1 MQNPPDDMLVRIET
15 WFASRGWTPS
25 ALQRQAWQAYL
36 AGESG
41 LIHAPTGTGKT
52 LAALLGPVLAT
63 PAETHNTPAAPPSQ
77 LLWVTPLRALA
88 ADTTENLQAALTAL
102 NLPWSVERRTGDT
115 SQSVR
120 NRQRRRLPSVLV
132 TTPESLSL
140 LLSYPDTQVQFAK
153 LRCVVVD
160 EWHEL
165 LGSKRGVQLELC
177 IAHLRSL
184 QPALRIWGLSATL
197 GNMKQAMDVLLGPDH
212 QGRLISDNATKTVR
226 IRSVIP
232 ENMERFPWVGHLG
245 LGLLPA
251 VIQVLEKAG
260 TTLLFTNTRAQAE
273 LWYQGLLVIR
283 RDWEGDIA
291 LHHGSID
298 RKLRLSIE
306 ERLRTGSVRCVVC
319 TSSLDLG
326 VDFSP
331 VDQVIQVGSPKGAGR
346 LLQRAGR
353 SGHRPGVASEILC
366 VPTHAFEL
374 VEIAAVRRALAS
386 GRIEAREPL
395 QLSLDVL
402 TQHLVTL
409 ALGGGFDVAEVRQ
422 TVQGTY
428 AFQDLTEQ
436 QWRWALDFL
445 TRGGDALQHYPQ
457 YHRVVLKDGRYCVE
471 DRRIARLHRMAI
483 GTITS
488 DSVMQVRLLRGPV
501 LGSLDEAFIARLQPR
516 EPFLFAGRLLEL
528 VRIRDMTAY
537 VRLAKKRST
546 HVPRWTGSRLPLSG
560 TLADE
565 ILALLHAG
573 DADVSKNS
581 PELEA
586 VVPLLAVQKRW
597 SALPAPDVLL
607 VEQIRSREGAHLF
620 IYPFAGRLV
629 HEGLAVLLAYRL
641 AQQAPLTFTLAC
653 NDYGLELLTASSLE
667 MDEQRLRDALDPTNL
682 SNAIL
687 ASLNTS
693 ELAKRQFR
701 DIARI
706 AGLVFQGYPG
716 QGKSTRQIQAS
727 SGLIYE
733 VLKDYD
739 KTNLLLDQAEQEVLQ
754 RQLEI
759 KRLQQALIRISSQE
773 LHLVHPAKLTPLAF
787 PLWAERLQFQV
798 SSESWKDR
806 VQRMVVQLE
815 RAADGPAKGRA

>member
-1 MQNPPDDMLVRIET
+1 MQNPPDHMLARIET
-15 WFASRGWTPS
+15 WFARRGWTPS
-25 ALQRQAWQAYL
+25 AFQRAAWQAYL

-63 PAETHNTPAAPPSQ
+63 ETETDSTSQTPRLR
-77 LLWVTPLRALA
+77 LLWVTPLRALT
-88 ADTTENLQAALTAL
+88 ADTTENLQTTLTAL
-102 NLPWSVERRTGDT
+102 NLPWSVERRTSDT
-115 SQSVR
+115 GQSVR
-120 NRQRRRLPSVLV
+120 NRQRRRLPTVLV

-140 LLSYPDTQVQFAK
+140 LLSYPDTQVQLAK

-177 IAHLRSL
+177 LAHLRYL
-184 QPALRIWGLSATL
+184 QPALQTWGLSATL
-197 GNMKQAMDVLLGPDH
+197 GNMSQALDVLLGPNQ
-212 QGRLISDNATKTVR
+212 QGRLISDDTVKTVR

-232 ENMERFPWVGHLG
+232 ENMERFPWAGHLG
-245 LGLLPA
+245 LRLLPA
-251 VIQVLEKAG
+251 VIQALEGAG

-283 RDWEGDIA
+283 PDWQEQVA

-298 RKLRLSIE
+298 RKLRLLIE
-306 ERLRTGSVRCVVC
+306 ERLRTGTVRCVVC

-353 SGHRPGVASEILC
+353 SGHRPGIASEILC
-366 VPTHAFEL
+366 IPTHAFEL
-374 VEIAAVRRALAS
+374 VEIAAARRALAN
-386 GRIEAREPL
+386 GQIEAREL
-395 QLSLDVL
+395 LRLSLDVL

-409 ALGGGFDVAEVRQ
+409 ALGSGFKAAEVRRA
-422 TVQGTY
+422 VQRTFS
-428 AFQDLTEQ
+428 FQNLTDQ
-436 QWRWALDFL
+436 QWQWALDFL

-457 YHRVVLKDGRYCVE
+457 YHRVALKDGRYRVE
-471 DRRIARLHRMAI
+471 NRRIARLHRMAI

-488 DSVMQVRLLRGPV
+488 DSVMQVRLLRGPA
-501 LGSLDEAFIARLQPR
+501 LGTLDEAFIARLQPR

-528 VRIRDMTAY
+528 VQIRDMTAY
-537 VRLAKKRST
+537 VRLAKRRST

-560 TLADE
+560 TLANEMLACLNTVDE
-565 ILALLHAG
+565 
-573 DADVSKNS
+573 DV
-581 PELEA
+581 PELKA
-586 VVPLLAVQKRW
+586 VAPLLTVQRRW
-597 SALPAPDVLL
+597 SCIPTPDMLL
-607 VEQIRSREGAHLF
+607 VEQIRSREGAHVF
-620 IYPFAGRLV
+620 VYPFAGRLV
-629 HEGLAVLLAYRL
+629 HEGLAVLIAYRL
-641 AQQAPLTFTLAC
+641 AQQAPITFSLAC
-653 NDYGLELLTASSLE
+653 NDYGLELLTSDTLE
-667 MDEQRLRDALDPTNL
+667 LDEQRLRQVFDPTHL
-682 SNAIL
+682 SQDIL

-727 SGLIYE
+727 SGLIYD
-733 VLKDYD
+733 VLMNYD
-739 KTNLLLDQAEQEVLQ
+739 KTNLLLGQAEQEVLD
-754 RQLEI
+754 RQLET
-759 KRLQQALIRISSQE
+759 KRLHRALTRVASQKIN
-773 LHLVHPAKLTPLAF
+773 LMRPAKLTPLAF
-787 PLWAERLQFQV
+787 TLWAERLQFQV
-798 SSESWKDR
+798 SSETWKDR
-806 VQRMVVQLE
+806 VQRMVVKLE
-815 RAADGPAKGRA
+815 RAADGPAKRRA

>member
-1 MQNPPDDMLVRIET
+1 MQNPPNDDMLIRIET
-15 WFASRGWTPS
+15 WFTRCGWTPL
-25 ALQRQAWQAYL
+25 AFQRQAWQAFL

-63 PAETHNTPAAPPSQ
+63 ETETDTATQKLPLQ

-88 ADTTENLQAALTAL
+88 ADTAENLQTALTAL
-102 NLPWSVERRTGDT
+102 NLPWVVERRTGDT
-115 SQSVR
+115 GQSVR
-120 NRQRRRLPSVLV
+120 NRQRRRLPTVLV

-140 LLSYPDTQVQFAK
+140 LLSYPDTQVQLAK

-177 IAHLRSL
+177 LAHLRYL
-184 QPALRIWGLSATL
+184 QPALQTWGLSATL
-197 GNMKQAMDVLLGPDH
+197 GNMHQALEVLLGPGQ
-212 QGRLISDNATKTVR
+212 QGQLISDSATKTVG

-232 ENMERFPWVGHLG
+232 DNIERFPWVGHLG
-245 LGLLPA
+245 LRLLPE
-251 VIQVLEKAG
+251 VIQTLEGAR

-283 RDWEGDIA
+283 PDWQEDIA

-298 RKLRLSIE
+298 RSLRFAIE
-306 ERLRTGSVRCVVC
+306 ERLRQGTIRCVVC

-331 VDQVIQVGSPKGAGR
+331 VDQVIQVGSPKGVGR

-353 SGHRPGVASEILC
+353 SGHRPGIASEILC

-374 VEIAAVRRALAS
+374 VEIAAVRCAFAS
-386 GRIEAREPL
+386 GRIEGREPL
-395 QLSLDVL
+395 RLSLDVL
-402 TQHLVTL
+402 VQHLVTL
-409 ALGGGFDVAEVRQ
+409 ALGGGFDAFEVRQ
-422 TVQGTY
+422 AVQRAY
-428 AFQDLTEQ
+428 AFQDLTDR
-436 QWRWALDFL
+436 QWQWTLDFL

-457 YHRVVLKDGRYCVE
+457 YHRVVVKDGRYYVE
-471 DRRIARLHRMAI
+471 DRRIARWHRMAI

-488 DSVMQVRLLRGPV
+488 DSMMQVRLLRGPV
-501 LGSLDEAFIARLQPR
+501 LGILDEAFVARLQPR
-516 EPFLFAGRLLEL
+516 EPFIFAGRLLEL
-528 VRIRDMTAY
+528 VQVKDMTAY

-546 HVPRWTGSRLPLSG
+546 HAPRWTGSRLPLSNI
-560 TLADE
+560 LADE
-565 ILALLHAG
+565 MLALLHSDMA
-573 DADVSKNS
+573 SKNF
-581 PELEA
+581 PELKA
-586 VVPLLAVQKRW
+586 IAPLLAVQQRW
-597 SALPAPDVLL
+597 SCIPAPNALL
-607 VEQIRSREGAHLF
+607 IEQIRSREGNHLF
-620 IYPFAGRLV
+620 LYPFVGRLV

-641 AQQAPLTFTLAC
+641 AQQEPITFSLAC
-653 NDYGLELLTASSLE
+653 NDYGLELLTSNALE
-667 MDEQRLRDALDPTNL
+667 MDEQRLQQVLDPVNL
-682 SNAIL
+682 SQDIL

-727 SGLIYE
+727 SGLIYD
-733 VLKDYD
+733 VLMNYD
-739 KTNLLLDQAEQEVLQ
+739 KTNLLLGQAEQEVLD
-754 RQLEI
+754 RQLET
-759 KRLQQALIRISSQE
+759 KRLHQALTHIASQKIN
-773 LHLVHPAKLTPLAF
+773 LMCPAKLTPLAF

-798 SSESWKDR
+798 SSETWKDR

-815 RAADGPAKGRA
+815 KVADGPAKRRA

>member
-1 MQNPPDDMLVRIET
+1 MLTRIET

-25 ALQRQAWQAYL
+25 AFQRQAWQAYL

-41 LIHAPTGTGKT
+41 LLHAPTGTGKT
-52 LAALLGPVLAT
+52 LAALLGPVLAADT
-63 PAETHNTPAAPPSQ
+63 EMNTTKATILAAPLT

-88 ADTTENLQAALTAL
+88 VDTTENLQTALTAL
-102 NLPWSVERRTGDT
+102 NVPWSVEGRTGDT
-115 SQSVR
+115 GQSVR
-120 NRQRRRLPSVLV
+120 HRQRRRLPSVLV

-140 LLSYPDTQVQFAK
+140 LLSYPDTQVQFTR
-153 LRCVVVD
+153 LRSVVVD

-177 IAHLRSL
+177 LAQLRSL
-184 QPALRIWGLSATL
+184 QPALSIWGLSATL
-197 GNMKQAMDVLLGPDH
+197 GNMSQALDVLLGPGH
-212 QGRLISDNATKTVR
+212 GGRLISDDTLKTVR

-232 ENMERFPWVGHLG
+232 DNMERFPWAGHLG
-245 LGLLPA
+245 LRLLPD
-251 VIQVLEKAG
+251 VIQAIEGAG

-283 RDWEGDIA
+283 PDWQDHIA
-291 LHHGSID
+291 LHHGSIH
-298 RKLRLSIE
+298 RTLRLNIE
-306 ERLRTGSVRCVVC
+306 ERLRNGAIRCVVC

-353 SGHRPGVASEILC
+353 SGHGPGMVSEILC

-374 VEIAAVRRALAS
+374 VEIAASRHALAR

-395 QLSLDVL
+395 RLSLDVL

-409 ALGGGFDVAEVRQ
+409 ALGGGFDPAEVRQ
-422 TVQGTY
+422 AVQRTF
-428 AFQDLTEQ
+428 AFQDLTDQ
-436 QWRWALDFL
+436 QWQWTLDFL

-457 YHRVVLKDGRYCVE
+457 YHRVVLRDGRYCVE

-488 DSVMQVRLLRGPV
+488 NSMMQVRLLRGPV
-501 LGSLDEAFIARLQPR
+501 LGTLDEVFIARLQPR

-528 VRIRDMTAY
+528 VQIRDMTAY
-537 VRLAKKRST
+537 VRLAKRRST

-560 TLADE
+560 TLADDM
-565 ILALLHAG
+565 LLLLHA
-573 DADVSKNS
+573 DETSENS
-581 PELEA
+581 PELKA
-586 VVPLLAVQKRW
+586 IAPVLAVQQSW
-597 SALPAPDVLL
+597 SRLPAPDALL
-607 VEQIRSREGAHLF
+607 VEQVRSREGNHVF
-620 IYPFAGRLV
+620 VYPFAGRLV

-641 AQQAPLTFTLAC
+641 AQLEPLTFSLAC
-653 NDYGLELLTASSLE
+653 NDYGLELLTPNGLN
-667 MDEQRLRDALDPTNL
+667 MDEQRLRDALDATHL
-682 SNAIL
+682 SEDIL

-739 KTNLLLDQAEQEVLQ
+739 KTNLLLSQAEREVLEG
-754 RQLEI
+754 QLEI
-759 KRLQQALIRISSQE
+759 KRLQQTLSRVAAQPIYLMR
-773 LHLVHPAKLTPLAF
+773 PAKLTPLAF

-798 SSESWKDR
+798 SSEAWKDR

-815 RAADGPAKGRA
+815 KAADGPRRA